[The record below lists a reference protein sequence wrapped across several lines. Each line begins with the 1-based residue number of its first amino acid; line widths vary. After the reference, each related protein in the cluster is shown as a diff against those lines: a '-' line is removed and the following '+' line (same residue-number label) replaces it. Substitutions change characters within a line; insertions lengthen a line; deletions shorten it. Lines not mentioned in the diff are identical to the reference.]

1 MLRIIAKRS
10 PIVVPRCGRLTTTP
24 FLQQFNCRHQ
34 STEASDSKPSE
45 PIDPKI
51 SNIVNEI
58 SKLTLLETSVLI
70 NELKTQLKI
79 PDIALPAAG
88 AGGAAPA
95 AGGASG
101 GAAVEEEAQEEKPE
115 EKTIFALKLES
126 FDAKAKPKI
135 IKEIK
140 TMLGLSLVEAKKFA
154 EAAPKVLKDN
164 VAKDDAEK
172 IKSSLE
178 ALGAKVSL
186 E

>member
-1 MLRIIAKRS
+1 MLRIITKRS
-10 PIVVPRCGRLTTTP
+10 PIVASRCGRLTTTP
-24 FLQQFNCRHQ
+24 FLQQLNCRYQ
-34 STEASDSKPSE
+34 STEASESKPSE
-45 PIDPKI
+45 PVDPKI

-70 NELKTQLKI
+70 NELKTQLNI

-88 AGGAAPA
+88 AVAAPA
-95 AGGASG
+95 GAAASG
-101 GAAVEEEAQEEKPE
+101 AAEEEAQEEKPE

>member
-1 MLRIIAKRS
+1 MLRIITKRS
-10 PIVVPRCGRLTTTP
+10 PVVVSKCSRLTTTTP
-24 FLQQFNCRHQ
+24 FLQNFNCRYQ
-34 STEASDSKPSE
+34 STDAGQPSE
-45 PIDPKI
+45 PVDPKI

-58 SKLTLLETSVLI
+58 SKLNLLETSVLI

-88 AGGAAPA
+88 MAAPA
-95 AGGASG
+95 AGGVANGSG
-101 GAAVEEEAQEEKPE
+101 AVEEEAEEEKPE

>member
-1 MLRIIAKRS
+1 MLRLAARRS
-10 PIVVPRCGRLTTTP
+10 AVATP
-24 FLQQFNCRHQ
+24 KVLRAAPTLACRFN
-34 STEASDSKPSE
+34 STEAAQQESQPV
-45 PIDPKI
+45 DPKI
-51 SNIVNEI
+51 ANIVSEI
-58 SKLTLLETSVLI
+58 SKLTLLETSTLI

-88 AGGAAPA
+88 AAAAPAAGAAPA
-95 AGGASG
+95 A
-101 GAAVEEEAQEEKPE
+101 EEEAQEEKPE
-115 EKTIFALKLES
+115 EKTIFAVKLES

-140 TMLGLSLVEAKKFA
+140 GMLGLSLVEAKKFA

-172 IKSSLE
+172 IKSTLE
-178 ALGAKVSL
+178 ALGANVTL

>member
-10 PIVVPRCGRLTTTP
+10 PIVVPRCVRLATTP
-24 FLQQFNCRHQ
+24 FLQQLNCRYQ
-34 STEASDSKPSE
+34 STEASESKPAE
-45 PIDPKI
+45 PVNPKI
-51 SNIVNEI
+51 ANIVNEI

-88 AGGAAPA
+88 AAAAPA
-95 AGGASG
+95 AGAG
-101 GAAVEEEAQEEKPE
+101 GSAAAEEEAQEEKPE

-172 IKSSLE
+172 IKSALE

>member
-24 FLQQFNCRHQ
+24 FLQQFNCRYQ
-34 STEASDSKPSE
+34 STEASESKPSE

-70 NELKTQLKI
+70 NELKAQLKI

-88 AGGAAPA
+88 AVAAPA